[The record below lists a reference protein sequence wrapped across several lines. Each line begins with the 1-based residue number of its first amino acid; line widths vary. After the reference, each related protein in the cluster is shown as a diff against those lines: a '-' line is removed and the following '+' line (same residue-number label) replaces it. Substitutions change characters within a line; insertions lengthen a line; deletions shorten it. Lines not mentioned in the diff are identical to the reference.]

1 MSETLIVGV
10 VKPHFLFFAREA
22 FVEPKFK
29 ILKGEEAKVHFH
41 ASIGAIIG
49 LWLILS
55 FLTLDFKWK
64 ATFMSIRREK
74 YDVTKKGL

>member
-49 LWLILS
+49 L
-55 FLTLDFKWK
+55 
-64 ATFMSIRREK
+64 
-74 YDVTKKGL
+74 